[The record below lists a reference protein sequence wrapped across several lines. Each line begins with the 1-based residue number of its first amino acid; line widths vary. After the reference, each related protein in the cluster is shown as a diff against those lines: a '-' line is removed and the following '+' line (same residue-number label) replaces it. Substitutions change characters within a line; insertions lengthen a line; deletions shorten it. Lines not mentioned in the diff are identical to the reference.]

1 MPSKLESIGQ
11 FLHSGGIFMVL
22 ILLCSI
28 VALSVAI
35 WKALAL
41 RAKHTAPADL
51 TEILATGAAGNAA
64 AAASASPS
72 ALGRVAHYAATGEFR
87 SREDAQE
94 AVAASAREEILQLE
108 SGIPTLEVVITIAP
122 LLGLLGTASGLV
134 TVFSGLGG
142 AVDGAAADPTTIARG
157 ISEALGTTIAG
168 LAVAVPAVVAHSYF
182 ARKIERL
189 AARMEVLLGRL
200 VSGRF
205 N

>member
-1 MPSKLESIGQ
+1 MSKLESIGQ
-11 FLHSGGIFMVL
+11 FLHTGGIFMVL

-28 VALSVAI
+28 VAVSIAI
-35 WKALAL
+35 WKALTL
-41 RAKHTAPADL
+41 RAKLTAPADL
-51 TEILATGAAGNAA
+51 THILATGTAGSAA
-64 AAASASPS
+64 AAAAASPS
-72 ALGRVAHYAATGEFR
+72 ALGRVAHYAATSEFR
-87 SREDAQE
+87 SPEDAQE
-94 AVAASAREEILQLE
+94 AVAASAREEILHLE
-108 SGIPTLEVVITIAP
+108 SGIPALEVVITIAP

-134 TVFSGLGG
+134 TVFSGLG
-142 AVDGAAADPTTIARG
+142 AAADGAAADPTTIARG